1 MSDASSTDP
10 QPRSLGQRLLM
21 GLVRGYQLLFSHWL
35 QAGCRYQPSC
45 SNYGLQALE
54 RHGALAGSYLA
65 AARILRCNPFCLGGH
80 DPVPDNP
87 PRLFS
92 RFGGGLRRDDAPS
105 SPSSSSNQEASP

>member
-1 MSDASSTDP
+1 MSLA
-10 QPRSLGQRLLM
+10 QRLLR

-45 SNYGLQALE
+45 SNYAMQALE
-54 RHGALAGSYLA
+54 RHGAAAGSYLA

-80 DPVPDNP
+80 DPVPDHP

-92 RFGGGLRRDDAPS
+92 RLGGGLRR
-105 SPSSSSNQEASP
+105 SPSSSNPEASP